1 MPTMMNS
8 PFNLEYKITYD
19 ELSPSLQDMFKSLQS
34 QISDNRNEINNLNDR
49 CDDLEDACDNLENR
63 IDKVEDTCDDLQ
75 DYIDSVWSQ
84 LRTSIVPIGFIIP
97 SQRVIPGW
105 VKLDGSLYSRTDY
118 ADLYN
123 YAVENKLIVD
133 DNTWYNGNS
142 GANTRFTSYRGYFS
156 YGDGSTNFRVPDLR
170 DCFIRGTDDGR
181 GYDRGRNHMTEQLPT
196 LVGGYDD
203 NHRDS
208 DVGLLSSSTGGEQ
221 SDGNLV
227 CDDWSGDYIGDASR
241 YRGFAKQSVWWG
253 RINNRTVYNLNT
265 VNGWYA
271 AIRPRN
277 IAYYY
282 IMKAQYGEDLKPGQ
296 GTGGGDDVGEIPDYG
311 GGEEPDDPTGSE
323 ETKNELEELKIR
335 VTNLENDIPIG
346 TVRYVYIIPNNWIE
360 MNGQLVNRS
369 DYPELF
375 DWANTNGL
383 MVSETEWNSSYSN
396 NRSNKGLFSYGDN
409 STTFRLPDFRSR
421 FIRGLDNGVGYD
433 PDRLLGT
440 EELPTLIPGYD
451 NNDDLDYF
459 KTNNITPDQWF
470 IMHPGQTYTWANI
483 GYLSTRSYEN
493 GVPGVIDYPDRDVA
507 GCWSADAFKMTDYQ
521 GSKYSTVYSD
531 NKSTRI
537 DLYYT
542 SSIRDRLQLGTHYG
556 VGSKIDET
564 TILPNTWY
572 AASRPRN
579 IALKAIIKY
588 K

>member
-1 MPTMMNS
+1 MGSNI
-8 PFNLEYKITYD
+8 FNLEYKITYD
-19 ELSPSLQDMFKSLQS
+19 ELSPSLQDMFKALQS

-49 CDDLEDACDNLENR
+49 
-63 IDKVEDTCDDLQ
+63 CDDLQ

-105 VKLDGSLYSRTDY
+105 VKLDGSIYSRTEY

-123 YAVENKLIVD
+123 YAVENNLIVD

-181 GYDRGRNHMTEQLPT
+181 GYDRGRTHMTEQLPT

-203 NHRDS
+203 NHSDS

-323 ETKNELEELKIR
+323 ETKNELAELKIR

-440 EELPTLIPGYD
+440 EELPTLVPGYD
-451 NNDDLDYF
+451 DAINGNGHMD
-459 KTNNITPDQWF
+459 ITL
-470 IMHPGQTYTWANI
+470 
-483 GYLSTRSYEN
+483 GYLAKAYRYSSDHINSTEYDFSNTIY
-493 GVPGVIDYPDRDVA
+493 
-507 GCWSADAFKMTDYQ
+507 SADTNSPVPDGPAYYNF
-521 GSKYSTVYSD
+521 
-531 NKSTRI
+531 
-537 DLYYT
+537 LYPKNLDIIQLNHLNTGVSGEFDVYT
-542 SSIRDRLQLGTHYG
+542 S
-556 VGSKIDET
+556 V
-564 TILPNTWY
+564 
-572 AASRPRN
+572 RPRN
-579 IALKAIIKY
+579 IALRAIIKY

>member
-19 ELSPSLQDMFKSLQS
+19 ELSPSLQDMFKSLQN

-49 CDDLEDACDNLENR
+49 CDDIDDRIDGLEDR
-63 IDKVEDTCDDLQ
+63 VDKAEANITYLQSIKQNFEIIGEQNGYPIGINTINMADGKQLLTQYFVVQSYTSGGGNPEYAFTIPYPKPMDRVISIQVEDAHVRSDRHQ
-75 DYIDSVWSQ
+75 FSGYIDGEWWIRATSVNGA
-84 LRTSIVPIGFIIP
+84 GFIIQYD
-97 SQRVIPGW
+97 SVHE
-105 VKLDGSLYSRTDY
+105 VD
-118 ADLYN
+118 
-123 YAVENKLIVD
+123 ENATFLFYCQV
-133 DNTWYNGNS
+133 T
-142 GANTRFTSYRGYFS
+142 GYVL
-156 YGDGSTNFRVPDLR
+156 T
-170 DCFIRGTDDGR
+170 
-181 GYDRGRNHMTEQLPT
+181 
-196 LVGGYDD
+196 
-203 NHRDS
+203 
-208 DVGLLSSSTGGEQ
+208 
-221 SDGNLV
+221 
-227 CDDWSGDYIGDASR
+227 
-241 YRGFAKQSVWWG
+241 
-253 RINNRTVYNLNT
+253 
-265 VNGWYA
+265 
-271 AIRPRN
+271 
-277 IAYYY
+277 
-282 IMKAQYGEDLKPGQ
+282 
-296 GTGGGDDVGEIPDYG
+296 GEIPKPPEIEDPG
-311 GGEEPDDPTGSE
+311 GSDSPGS
-323 ETKNELEELKIR
+323 TTDRVDSLEER
-335 VTNLENDIPIG
+335 VAKLEADIPIG
-346 TVRYVYIIPNNWIE
+346 TVRYVYSIPEGWIE
-360 MNGQLVNRS
+360 LNGQLVSRTEYS
-369 DYPELF
+369 DLWS
-375 DWANTNGL
+375 WANSNNL
-383 MVSETEWNSSYSN
+383 VVTEEQWNAGYVN

-421 FIRGLDNGVGYD
+421 FIRGLDNGAGYD

-440 EELPTLIPGYD
+440 EELPTLVPGYD

-542 SSIRDRLQLGTHYG
+542 SSIRDRLQLGTYYG

>member
-19 ELSPSLQDMFKSLQS
+19 ELSPSLQDMFKSLQN
-34 QISDNRNEINNLNDR
+34 QISDNRNELKNLNDR
-49 CDDLEDACDNLENR
+49 CDNLEDICG
-63 IDKVEDTCDDLQ
+63 DLQ
-75 DYIDSVWSQ
+75 DYIDSVWNQ

-105 VKLDGSLYSRTDY
+105 VKLDGSLYSRTEY

-123 YAVENKLIVD
+123 YAVENNLLVD

-181 GYDRGRNHMTEQLPT
+181 GYDRGRTHMTEQLPT

-203 NHRDS
+203 NHMDS

-253 RINNRTVYNLNT
+253 RINNRTVYNLNS

-346 TVRYVYIIPNNWIE
+346 TVRYVYVIPNNWIE

-383 MVSETEWNSSYSN
+383 MISETEWNSSYTN

-440 EELPTLIPGYD
+440 EELPTLVPGYD
-451 NNDDLDYF
+451 ENLIEYNTYNGRNCCDPDWSVLSGPASRYSSDTIMNGPNGYALNYEYTMCPDKERWAHFIYPRVFDDPADSDEIRCITKYF
-459 KTNNITPDQWF
+459 DGTNTAI
-470 IMHPGQTYTWANI
+470 
-483 GYLSTRSYEN
+483 
-493 GVPGVIDYPDRDVA
+493 
-507 GCWSADAFKMTDYQ
+507 
-521 GSKYSTVYSD
+521 
-531 NKSTRI
+531 KSNLMFT
-537 DLYYT
+537 
-542 SSIRDRLQLGTHYG
+542 
-556 VGSKIDET
+556 
-564 TILPNTWY
+564 
-572 AASRPRN
+572 ASRPRN
-579 IALKAIIKY
+579 IALHAIIKY